1 MRSAT
6 KVIVAALSAAMLLG
20 VPAAYGATSAVQGY
34 SQPGGVVQTQLDNGG
49 GNSPGVAT
57 STTPP
62 PAKVTTAK
70 GGELP
75 FTGLD
80 LALVVMVG
88 ATLVAL
94 GLGTRRLSQMS
105 SARAGLD
112 FGDQR

>member
-6 KVIVAALSAAMLLG
+6 KVIATALSAAMLLG

-34 SQPGGVVQTQLDNGG
+34 SQPGGVVQTQLENGG

-57 STTPP
+57 STTP
-62 PAKVTTAK
+62 KVTAAK

-88 ATLVAL
+88 TVLVAL
-94 GLGTRRLSQMS
+94 GLGTRRLSQTS

-112 FGDQR
+112 FGDQH